1 MSYQPTPTAQP
12 RASKGASLTVTADP
26 HSSWPVPPMDLGD
39 PNSYEPPRPHNGA
52 VNGNGG
58 LEQYAN
64 NPGAPLPQYAN
75 NPGAPLP
82 QYANNPAPAGYG
94 VVSVQSTQGQESLS
108 KSVQPGALRPPSR
121 TGSVTGSVSGRTPAV
136 ALLERAR
143 TPDMQRSSSRQGS
156 TLQLAPSAG
165 APYNGV
171 QVARRQ
177 PLPQRPESPLD
188 VSLQMSSRSAREQPP
203 MQTLSATAQPVVLR
217 HPPMAGRAGSMRM
230 SSSNPEAPPRDP
242 LQRTEMIIPS
252 AQRSRIGR
260 KEGFF
265 SRLKRTLSGRS
276 KSAPKRSQS
285 LQGLNSNQM
294 PRSSLG
300 PGVAIGAA
308 TPVGNR
314 EGALRCVV
322 VLLDGTQR
330 EYFVSVCSFAYL
342 QVILESSFIEDC
354 LPIWQK
360 LKIRVYSKTYSPYSR
375 CTLLVHELLS
385 GKHR

>member
-1 MSYQPTPTAQP
+1 MSYQLAPRAPP
-12 RASKGASLTVTADP
+12 RASKGVSLTVTADP

-39 PNSYEPPRPHNGA
+39 PNSYEPPRSYNGA

-64 NPGAPLPQYAN
+64 NPGAPLPR
-75 NPGAPLP
+75 
-82 QYANNPAPAGYG
+82 YANNPAPAGYG
-94 VVSVQSTQGQESLS
+94 VVRVQSTQGQESLS
-108 KSVQPGALRPPSR
+108 RSVQPGALRPPSR
-121 TGSVTGSVSGRTPAV
+121 TGSVTGSVSGRAPGV

-143 TPDMQRSSSRQGS
+143 TPDMQRSSSRQGI
-156 TLQLAPSAG
+156 TLQLAPGGG

-171 QVARRQ
+171 QVARGQ

-188 VSLQMSSRSAREQPP
+188 VSIHMSPRSAREQPP

-217 HPPMAGRAGSMRM
+217 HPPMAGRAGSLRV

-242 LQRTEMIIPS
+242 LQQSEMIIPS
-252 AQRSRIGR
+252 AQRAHIGR

-265 SRLKRTLSGRS
+265 SRLKRTMSGKS

-285 LQGLNSNQM
+285 LQGLNSNPPM
-294 PRSSLG
+294 RSSLG
-300 PGVAIGAA
+300 PGVALSAA

-330 EYFVSVCSFAYL
+330 EYFVSVCSFAVHYC
-342 QVILESSFIEDC
+342 I
-354 LPIWQK
+354 
-360 LKIRVYSKTYSPYSR
+360 
-375 CTLLVHELLS
+375 LVHLTCKS
-385 GKHR
+385 F